1 MIVLHGRVY
10 VYTTVQIFHDTGV
23 IHGSCFGLA
32 LLLLSTLELR
42 LCISEVF
49 MRELGQAIQWCSTV
63 DELMYSLNIVFV
75 VIRSQKLSKRL
86 IFQCLSK
93 ALIQAVL

>member
-10 VYTTVQIFHDTGV
+10 VYTAVQIFHDAGV

-49 MRELGQAIQWCSTV
+49 MRESGLAIQWCSAA
-63 DELMYSLNIVFV
+63 DELMYSFNIVFV
-75 VIRSQKLSKRL
+75 VIRSQKLSKWL